1 MELLFKPLDHKAAEE
16 ILSWHYDPPYDFY
29 NTETTEEEM
38 AERLNGTYF
47 ALQASSRE
55 LAGFFCTGHS
65 ARVPAGE
72 LLDVYEEVLTDM
84 GLGMNP
90 KLTGKGYGTAFT
102 SYIINCIEENNES
115 VPIRLTVAL
124 FNKRAIHL
132 YKKLGFVPD
141 KQFRTADVEFMTMVK
156 R

>member
-1 MELLFKPLDHKAAEE
+1 MELLVKPMDHKAAEE
-16 ILSWHYDPPYDFY
+16 ISSWKYDPPYDFY

-38 AERLNGTYF
+38 AERLNGTYY
-47 ALQASSRE
+47 ALRAGTGE
-55 LAGFFCTGHS
+55 LMGFFCTRKS
-65 ARVPAGE
+65 AQIPAGQ
-72 LLDVYEEVLTDM
+72 LQGVYKEVLTDI
-84 GLGMNP
+84 GLGMKP
-90 KLTGKGYGTAFT
+90 ELTGKGNGAAFT
-102 SYIINCIEENNES
+102 SFIINCIEENYES

-141 KQFRTADVEFMTMVK
+141 KQFRNNYAEFMTMVK

>member
-1 MELLFKPLDHKAAEE
+1 M
-16 ILSWHYDPPYDFY
+16 SWQYDPPYDFY
-29 NTETTEEEM
+29 NTETTNEEM

-47 ALQASSRE
+47 ALWADSGE
-55 LAGFFCTGHS
+55 LVGFFCTGKN
-65 ARVPAGE
+65 ARVPAGV
-72 LLDVYEEVLTDM
+72 LLDVYKEVLTDM

-90 KLTGKGYGTAFT
+90 KLTGKGNGTAFT
-102 SYIINCIEENNES
+102 SFIINCIEENYEGVS
-115 VPIRLTVAL
+115 IRLTVAL

-141 KQFRTADVEFMTMVK
+141 KQFLTDIAEFMTMVK